1 MGGFV
6 NSTSQLCD
14 RDTVDSAE
22 EVFQFSN
29 PPNFLHIPSAHQ
41 VILVSFASV
50 CLECGMKKKSS
61 GKACNGELV
70 VLKME
75 MCMGGNT
82 LKGCGVTI
90 EPTASRPSL
99 FFFVALQSIVVR
111 SHYIQQSS

>member
-41 VILVSFASV
+41 VILVSFAPL
-50 CLECGMKKKSS
+50 CLECGKEIRAVGRHATGSWS
-61 GKACNGELV
+61 C
-70 VLKME
+70 
-75 MCMGGNT
+75 
-82 LKGCGVTI
+82 
-90 EPTASRPSL
+90 
-99 FFFVALQSIVVR
+99 
-111 SHYIQQSS
+111 